1 MVEKMK
7 KIPKGFVDNKTR
19 SILIIIIT
27 ILIVIVVIGYIS
39 YKRATKE
46 EVGVTTEIA
55 RPPEIRAIPGVGEP
69 PSREYIKLQQQK
81 AKEEAEEAL
90 REKGV
95 ALPTPIRPTYVGDE
109 QFPIPT
115 AKPGEPPVPGCS
127 VEELQRARKAGVSAF
142 ELRCRG
148 CDAAALKAA
157 GYTAGE
163 LRDAGFTAKQLKD
176 AGFTAAQLKA
186 AGFSAEDLKDA
197 GFTAQE
203 LKDTG
208 FNAQELKSAGFSDAD
223 LSAAG
228 FTAAEIAKKAL
239 EKNCTPEALSKAHAQ
254 GVSAAELKYCGAAA
268 LKAAGYTAKELK
280 DAGFTAGELR
290 EAGFSAQDL
299 KDAGFTA
306 KELKDAG
313 FSADDL
319 KNAGFSAK
327 ELKDAGFTDGDLVRA
342 GYSSEEITPEKP
354 LLPEIAAKPPVTAPI
369 TPAAPPSLVTL
380 APTPEASIQTE
391 LAKIREQQAAQLS
404 KQEWEDKMQQLQ
416 QDMQTQASDLFSSW
430 TPLPKQEYV
439 EGATDKTASEATV
452 TTKATSATGV
462 TGQQQAISG
471 KVMKAGSIIFAVLN
485 TGIDSDE
492 PGPIMATVTEGKL
505 KGSKVLGEFKRV
517 EKKVVLQ
524 FSVMSIPR
532 LERSLSINA
541 YGIDPEIGRIA
552 MASSVDNHYMYRYG
566 SYFAASFIGGL
577 GEAIQNSKSTVT
589 TNVWGGTTQQF
600 SDLTVTEKILSALGE
615 VGQKFSEVLK
625 KDIDM
630 PPTVRVKTGSGI
642 GLLLMSD
649 LTIPQG

>member
-7 KIPKGFVDNKTR
+7 KMPAGFADTKTR
-19 SILIIIIT
+19 SVLIIIII
-27 ILIVIVVIGYIS
+27 ILIMAVIIGYIS
-39 YKRATKE
+39 YRRATKE
-46 EVGVTTEIA
+46 EVGAVTEIA
-55 RPPEIRAIPGVGEP
+55 RPPEIRAIPGVGTP
-69 PSREYIKLQQQK
+69 PSREYTRLQQQK
-81 AKEEAEEAL
+81 SREEAEEAL

-109 QFPIPT
+109 QFLIPT
-115 AKPGEPPVPGCS
+115 AKPGEPLIPGCS

-163 LRDAGFTAKQLKD
+163 LRDAGFTAAQLRD

-186 AGFSAEDLKDA
+186 AGFSAQDLKDA

-203 LKDTG
+203 LKDAG
-208 FNAQELKSAGFSDAD
+208 FSAQELKKAGFSDAN
-223 LSAAG
+223 LQAAG
-228 FTAAEIAKKAL
+228 FSAAEIAKKVS
-239 EKNCTPEALSKAHAQ
+239 EKNCTVDALSKTRAN
-254 GVSAAELKYCGAAA
+254 GISAAELKYCGAAA

-290 EAGFSAQDL
+290 DAGFSAENL

-306 KELKDAG
+306 KQLKDAG
-313 FSADDL
+313 FNADDL
-319 KNAGFSAK
+319 KNAGFSAN
-327 ELKDAGFTDGDLVRA
+327 ELKDAGFTDGDLIRA
-342 GYSSEEITPEKP
+342 GYSPEV
-354 LLPEIAAKPPVTAPI
+354 AVKPPVTAPI
-369 TPAAPPSLVTL
+369 APIVPPSFVTL
-380 APTPEASIQTE
+380 APTPEAGIQTE
-391 LAKIREQQAAQLS
+391 LAQIRKQQAAQLS
-404 KQEWEDKMQQLQ
+404 KQEWEDKMRELQ

-439 EGATDKTASEATV
+439 EGAPPLEATAA
-452 TTKATSATGV
+452 TKAIGTIGV
-462 TGQQQAISG
+462 TGQQQAVSG
-471 KVMKAGSIIFAVLN
+471 KVMKAGSIIFAVLD
-485 TGIDSDE
+485 TGINSDE
-492 PGPIMATVTEGKL
+492 PGPIMATVTESKL
-505 KGSKVLGEFKRV
+505 KGSKVLGEFKRA
-517 EKKVVLQ
+517 EKRVVLQ
-524 FSVMSIPR
+524 FSVMSVPQLDHSI
-532 LERSLSINA
+532 SINA

-566 SYFAASFIGGL
+566 TYFAASFIGGL
-577 GEAIQNSKSTVT
+577 GDAIQNSKSTII

-600 SDLTVTEKILSALGE
+600 SDLSVTEKIFAALGE
-615 VGQKFSEVLK
+615 VGQKFSDVLK

>member
-7 KIPKGFVDNKTR
+7 KMHKGFADTKTR
-19 SILIIIIT
+19 SVLVIIIT
-27 ILIVIVVIGYIS
+27 ILIVVVIIGYIS
-39 YKRATKE
+39 YRRATKE
-46 EVGVTTEIA
+46 EVGAVTEIA
-55 RPPEIRAIPGVGEP
+55 RPPEIRAIPGVGAP
-69 PSREYIKLQQQK
+69 PTREYIRLQQQK
-81 AKEEAEEAL
+81 AREEAERAL

-95 ALPTPIRPTYVGDE
+95 ALPTPIRPTYIGDE
-109 QFPIPT
+109 QFLIPT
-115 AKPGEPPVPGCS
+115 AKPGEPPIPGCS
-127 VEELQRARKAGVSAF
+127 VEELRRARKAGVSAF

-163 LRDAGFTAKQLKD
+163 LRDAGFTAAQLKA

-186 AGFSAEDLKDA
+186 AGFSVQDLKDA

-203 LKDTG
+203 LKDAG
-208 FNAQELKSAGFSDAD
+208 FSAQELKKAGFSDAD
-223 LSAAG
+223 LQAAG
-228 FTAAEIAKKAL
+228 FSAAEIAKKAL
-239 EKNCTPEALSKAHAQ
+239 EKNCSVEALSKARAN
-254 GVSAAELKYCGAAA
+254 GISAAELKYCGAAA

-290 EAGFSAQDL
+290 AAGFSAEDL

-306 KELKDAG
+306 KQLKDAG
-313 FSADDL
+313 FSAEDL

-327 ELKDAGFTDGDLVRA
+327 ELKDEGFTDGDLIRA
-342 GYSSEEITPEKP
+342 GYSAEEIALE
-354 LLPEIAAKPPVTAPI
+354 KPPV
-369 TPAAPPSLVTL
+369 AAPSIIPPSQITL
-380 APTPEASIQTE
+380 APTPEAGIQTE
-391 LAKIREQQAAQLS
+391 LARIREQQAAQLS
-404 KQEWEDKMQQLQ
+404 KQEWEDKMRELQ
-416 QDMQTQASDLFSSW
+416 QNMEAQAGDLFTSW

-439 EGATDKTASEATV
+439 EGVTDKTAQQTTVATK
-452 TTKATSATGV
+452 TTGIP
-462 TGQQQAISG
+462 GQQQAVSG
-471 KVMKAGSIIFAVLN
+471 KIMKAGSIIFAVLD
-485 TGIDSDE
+485 TGINSDE

-524 FSVMSIPR
+524 FSVLSAPHLDHSI
-532 LERSLSINA
+532 SINA

-552 MASSVDNHYMYRYG
+552 MASSVDSHYMYRYG
-566 SYFAASFIGGL
+566 TYFAASFIGGL
-577 GEAIQNSKSTVT
+577 GEAIQNSKSTIT

-600 SDLTVTEKILSALGE
+600 SDLNVTEKIFSALGE
-615 VGQKFSEVLK
+615 VGQKFSDVLK